1 MINKLIEEY
10 LIKNGIENITI
21 SKSNRPDLCDYQSN
35 DVFKISKMLG
45 KNPIEV
51 GDEIVNKIN

>member
-35 DVFKISKMLG
+35 DVFKISKRV
-45 KNPIEV
+45 KT
-51 GDEIVNKIN
+51 